1 LRCGSRRFTQF
12 RARTGVLWAVVNNIP
27 EELGAAPRSSAG
39 ARLVMVLGVT
49 LPAAVGAGILIGMYV
64 LAPKP
69 KTTPPA
75 PSVVKHEAAPPPSA
89 SAPLTVTDKAAI
101 GDFQA
106 LDQLKAKAPEQRTPE
121 ETFAL
126 ARGRSHNKS
135 AALGGFATEIKKDG
149 DLLKKPDQLQRL
161 RDFLADRETATQAA
175 EVVVSLP
182 GTIGPDLLWET
193 TTGKT
198 KSETGQLA
206 EDLLATKAVRD
217 KASPAVLVAAD
228 LKRAESCEPAKALLP
243 RIAEQ
248 GDRRMLPLLSK
259 LVNKRGCGPAK
270 TDDCYECLRP
280 LDKDKDAVNLGKA
293 IKAVSKRPAPK
304 L

>member
-1 LRCGSRRFTQF
+1 
-12 RARTGVLWAVVNNIP
+12 VNNLP
-27 EELGAAPRSSAG
+27 EDFGSSPKEPG
-39 ARLVMVLGVT
+39 SARLVMVLGIT
-49 LPAAVGAGILIGMYV
+49 LPAAIGAGILVGMFL

-69 KTTPPA
+69 KPAPPA

-89 SAPLTVTDKAAI
+89 SAPLTVTDKASN

-106 LDQLKAKAPEQRTPE
+106 LDELKAKTPEQRTPE
-121 ETFAL
+121 EVLAL
-126 ARGRSHNKS
+126 ARGRTHNKS
-135 AALGGFATEIKKDG
+135 AALTGFATEIKKDG
-149 DLLKKPDQLQRL
+149 DLLKKPDQLQRI

-175 EVVVSLP
+175 EIVISLP
-182 GTIGPDLLWET
+182 GTLGPDLLWET

-206 EDLLATKAVRD
+206 EDLLATKGVRD

-228 LKRAESCEPAKALLP
+228 LKRADGCEPAKTLLP

-248 GDRRMLPLLSK
+248 GDRRMLPLLAK

-280 LDKDKDAVNLGKA
+280 LDKDKDAMNLGKA
-293 IKAVSKRPAPK
+293 IKAVSKRAAPK